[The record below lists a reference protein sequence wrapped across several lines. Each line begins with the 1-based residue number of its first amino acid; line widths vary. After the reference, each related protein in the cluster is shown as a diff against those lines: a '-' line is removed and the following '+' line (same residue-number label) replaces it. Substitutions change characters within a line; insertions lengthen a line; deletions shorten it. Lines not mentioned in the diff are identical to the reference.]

1 MSDRLIEL
9 RVENKK
15 LKDQVQDLESK
26 VLSLVGMLSIET
38 SGGTQGKDVINEQLL
53 NLIQSTT
60 DQLNIITS
68 KVDRFYYN
76 ELKRLNDKKI
86 PTLLVISDRHLLP
99 NKTYQQIYDDLKNIA
114 SIKLVNN
121 PNIKF
126 LLAFNSSMAVYTGAS
141 LDKEELEKSILIV
154 TIVKEQAKLRKI
166 AETFSLML
174 PSFMRK

>member
-26 VLSLVGMLSIET
+26 VISLVGMLSIET
-38 SGGTQGKDVINEQLL
+38 SSGSQGKDVINDQLL
-53 NLIQSTT
+53 ILIQSTT
-60 DQLNIITS
+60 DQLNIITP
-68 KVDRFYYN
+68 KIDKFYFN
-76 ELKRLNDKKI
+76 ELKRLSDKKV
-86 PTLLVISDRHLLP
+86 PTLLVMSDRHLLP
-99 NKTYQQIYDDLKNIA
+99 NKNYQQIYDDLKNIP
-114 SIKLVNN
+114 SVRLVNN

-126 LLAFNSSMAVYTGAS
+126 LLAFNSSTAIYTGGS